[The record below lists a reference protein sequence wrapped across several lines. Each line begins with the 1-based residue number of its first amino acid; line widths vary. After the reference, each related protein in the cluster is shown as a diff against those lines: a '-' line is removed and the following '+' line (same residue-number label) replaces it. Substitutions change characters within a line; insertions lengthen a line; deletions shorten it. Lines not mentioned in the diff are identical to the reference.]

1 MAKRLQDV
9 VLMIVLVVVVVA
21 VPGVCADNG
30 LFPFCKSMAG
40 DRKLPRPWGF
50 GMTLHQQD
58 QDYSLGRLD
67 VDIPVDLALAQ
78 DVDVENTVG
87 EANLKVDL
95 WLLPFLNVF
104 GLLGRIEGETTVNLT
119 PFFSDLSIEYD
130 GVVYGAGV
138 TCAGGVGRYFGSLTA
153 AYTDTSLDT
162 RDSSVEAW
170 VISPKV
176 GMTAHARGGHPI
188 VFWVGAMYQDADEEH
203 EGQITV
209 PVFGQVRYDVL
220 LEEKAP
226 WNYLVGLSTAVGE
239 CVSIELEGGV
249 GDRTQLTGSVGWR
262 F

>member
-1 MAKRLQDV
+1 MTKRLRNV
-9 VLMIVLVVVVVA
+9 ALIIVLVMA
-21 VPGVCADNG
+21 AMGVSGVRADTG
-30 LFPFCKSMAG
+30 LFPLCKSMAG
-40 DRKLPRPWGF
+40 DRELPRPWGV
-50 GMTLHQQD
+50 GITLHQQD

-104 GLLGRIEGETTVNLT
+104 GLLGRIDGETTVNLT
-119 PFFSDLSIEYD
+119 PFFSDLSIEYA

-153 AYTDTSLDT
+153 TYTDTSLDAS
-162 RDSSVEAW
+162 DSSVEAW
-170 VISPKV
+170 VVSPKV

-188 VFWVGAMYQDADEEH
+188 VFWVGAMYQEADEEH

-209 PVFGQVRYDVL
+209 PVFGPVRYDVL
-220 LEEKAP
+220 LEEKEP

-239 CVSIELEGGV
+239 HVSIELEGGV
-249 GDRTQLTGSVGWR
+249 GDRTQLTGSIGWR